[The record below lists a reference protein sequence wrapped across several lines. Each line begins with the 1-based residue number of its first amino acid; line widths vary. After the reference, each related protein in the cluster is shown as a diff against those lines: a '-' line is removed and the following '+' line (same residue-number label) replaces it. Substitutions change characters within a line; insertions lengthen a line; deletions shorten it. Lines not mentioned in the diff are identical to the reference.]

1 MAVRKT
7 MVQKGNEDGREEEE
21 EVVGVERMQKEKLSV
36 IVEKEFC
43 TKREFVGKLA
53 FNQGDNKVE
62 VEMIQILNLWVS
74 FFIMQKISLGHSSK

>member
-1 MAVRKT
+1 MVVRKT

-74 FFIMQKISLGHSSK
+74 FFIMQKISLGHLSK

>member
-1 MAVRKT
+1 

-21 EVVGVERMQKEKLSV
+21 EEEEVVVVVGVERKQKEKLSV

-43 TKREFVGKLA
+43 TKREFVGELA